1 MDQDGRMAQHST
13 SSILWSSSFTF
24 RPHSL
29 PKPNSLQLSHEL
41 SPSRLEDGGVPAG
54 LTAEQIDHHLVGA
67 HHDGR
72 VGDLPDEV
80 GGEAAVQRP
89 VPLLSGYCQ

>member
-1 MDQDGRMAQHST
+1 MAQCST
-13 SSILWSSSFTF
+13 SSILWSSSCTF
-24 RPHSL
+24 RPRYSL
-29 PKPNSLQLSHEL
+29 PKPNGLQLSHEL

-89 VPLLSGYCQ
+89 VTLLSVYCQ